1 MTEAVFM
8 YHEITFFTGQK
19 VHDFF
24 LTTESHLSHCF
35 CQYFVDMHVDVGV
48 VIIVV
53 SIVLAVSYDLAAVVG
68 ALAFVVEKVI
78 VAFYV
83 DDVHVLVV

>member
-1 MTEAVFM
+1 
-8 YHEITFFTGQK
+8 
-19 VHDFF
+19 
-24 LTTESHLSHCF
+24 
-35 CQYFVDMHVDVGV
+35 MHVDVGV

-53 SIVLAVSYDLAAVVG
+53 SIVLSVSYDLAAVVG

-78 VAFYV
+78 VAFY